1 MFCTRDALNIPEER
15 VQELLPEK
23 EFSKLID
30 DSLNIFK
37 KSNIGWYTEGPCA
50 TFCNKKNVVF

>member
-23 EFSKLID
+23 EFSKLIG
-30 DSLNIFK
+30 DSLNIFN
-37 KSNIGWYTEGPCA
+37 KSNIG
-50 TFCNKKNVVF
+50 